1 MIDDFLDKFGGSK
14 DPSYSFYGGE
24 VELFYNDARHF
35 YYILKDGEQ
44 VIQDG
49 VTNAVHIIDKSEMLI
64 PWAAKMTI
72 EKLLR
77 TVPTRDARINLSF
90 DEFEKVAMEA
100 KSAHRERLE
109 DADRE
114 EDDREC
120 VGRGVVL
127 AYEQVG
133 DERLRDKA
141 AAEAVEREQ
150 CRQPQHDSS

>member
-24 VELFYNDARHF
+24 VELFYNDARNF

-109 DADRE
+109 DAAN
-114 EDDREC
+114 
-120 VGRGVVL
+120 VGHVAHDHIEGFI
-127 AYEQVG
+127 
-133 DERLRDKA
+133 KA
-141 AAEAVEREQ
+141 ALKGESVPVPTE
-150 CRQPQHDSS
+150 